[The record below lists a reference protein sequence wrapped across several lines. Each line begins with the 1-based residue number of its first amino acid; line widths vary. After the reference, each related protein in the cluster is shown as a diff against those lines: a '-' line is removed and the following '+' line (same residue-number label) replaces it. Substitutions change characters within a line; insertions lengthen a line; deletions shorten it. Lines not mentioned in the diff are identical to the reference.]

1 MKTGMIKSLMALG
14 FFGILINTAQAA
26 YFDMAPAN
34 RCDVEI
40 TRTLQSGSEGV
51 EVVVLQNFL
60 NRAGLLTATPNGHYG
75 PATTQAV
82 RSFQHQNYI
91 STTGVVG
98 ASTRNAINERMC
110 DTNLDTYSDV
120 YSYDTDYQYGYVSGV
135 TRVDAYDPYVKVIS
149 PVTINPQ
156 VYTNP
161 QTPVTTVASYTTAYN
176 SSNNISNVVSNSN
189 VVIPASSAGIA
200 STNVIYSPS
209 IGYTYG
215 ITPAPGTLTI
225 TTPSPNAV
233 YREGDVV
240 NMAWSTQNISANG
253 YTILLENTST
263 NQSQVVTTST
273 GNGASFTLT
282 KEVLDTVCGGTCNT
296 TNYNTG
302 YQGTFRFVVTTPLR
316 DIAGN
321 VSTFRAAVYPVT
333 IIRPYA
339 NFGKVSISASKTPV
353 NNGELFKL
361 YVNIPTGAS
370 WDANLYGQYSFK
382 VRANCAPGVTTSI
395 AGVQCGQDF
404 SIPFAPTYFQSEIPT
419 MVGNSTWYRQNVTFT
434 LTVTNLQGH
443 VLGTSETTVQ
453 VNGSPFNW

>member
-1 MKTGMIKSLMALG
+1 MALG
-14 FFGILINTAQAA
+14 FFGILTTSAQAA
-26 YFDMAPAN
+26 YFDTAPAN

-40 TRTLQSGSEGV
+40 TRTLQTGSEGV

-60 NRAGLLTATPNGHYG
+60 NRAGLLAATPNGHYG
-75 PATTQAV
+75 PSTTAAV
-82 RSFQHQNYI
+82 RAFQYQNYI
-91 STTGVVG
+91 PAIGTVG
-98 ASTRNAINERMC
+98 PTTRNAINERMC
-110 DTNLDTYSDV
+110 DTNLDTYS
-120 YSYDTDYQYGYVSGV
+120 YDTDYQYGYVTGV

-149 PVTINPQ
+149 PVTVNPQ

-161 QTPVTTVASYTTAYN
+161 QTVLTGSNYTTTN
-176 SSNNISNVVSNSN
+176 VVVSNGT
-189 VVIPASSAGIA
+189 VVPPVTSPATSAGIA

-225 TTPSPNAV
+225 TTPSPNAT

-240 NMAWSTQNISANG
+240 NMAWATSNISANG

-263 NQSQVVTTST
+263 NQSRIVTTTT
-273 GNGASFTLT
+273 GNTVSFTLT
-282 KEVLDTVCGGTCNT
+282 KDVLDAVCGGTCTNP
-296 TNYNTG
+296 NYNTG

-339 NFGKVSISASKTPV
+339 NFGTVSITSSKTPV

-370 WDANLYGQYSFK
+370 WDATLYGQYSFK
-382 VRANCAPGVTTSI
+382 IRANCVAGVTTSI

-404 SIPFAPTYFQSEIPT
+404 AIPFAPTYFQSEIPA
-419 MVGNSTWYRQNVTFT
+419 MVGNSTWYPQNVTFT
-434 LTVTNLQGH
+434 LTVTNLQGQ
-443 VLGTSETTVQ
+443 VLGTSDTVVR